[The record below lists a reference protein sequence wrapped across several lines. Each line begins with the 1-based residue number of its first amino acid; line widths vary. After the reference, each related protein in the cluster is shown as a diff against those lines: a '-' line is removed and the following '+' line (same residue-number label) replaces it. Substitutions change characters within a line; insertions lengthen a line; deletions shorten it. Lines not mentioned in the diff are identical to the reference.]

1 MKILNIQVDDI
12 NLSTALD
19 RVINAVNNKKAY
31 RVVTPNPEIIT
42 QAQSDPVL
50 ATILNSADLAIP
62 DGAGL
67 RLAGIKNTTPGV
79 VLMRELIKLAAIN
92 NWGIGLYGGRGNS
105 AKLALA
111 KLQAQHPN
119 LKGWAMAAPELK
131 IGEKLDAEYK
141 KIISEIK
148 QNNTKLVFIALG
160 APKQE
165 YFMEGLSSS
174 LLALHSSLVLMVVGG
189 SFDEIAGSVR
199 PAPAVVNK
207 LGLKWLWRLV
217 FQPWRITRQLR
228 LIKFIYY
235 NYFKTRF

>member
-79 VLMRELIKLAAIN
+79 ELMRELIKLAATN

-165 YFMEGLSSS
+165 YFMDQLKSSV
-174 LLALHSSLVLMVVGG
+174 VLMVVGG
-189 SFDEIAGSVR
+189 SFDEIAGLVM
-199 PAPAVVNK
+199 PAPRIVRQ

>member
-79 VLMRELIKLAAIN
+79 ELMRELIKLAATN

-141 KIISEIK
+141 KINNEIK
-148 QNNTKLVFIALG
+148 QNNTKIVFIALG

-165 YFMEGLSSS
+165 CFMDQLKSSV
-174 LLALHSSLVLMVVGG
+174 VLMVVGG
-189 SFDEIAGSVR
+189 SFDEIAGLVM
-199 PAPAVVNK
+199 PAPRIVRQ

-228 LIKFIYY
+228 LIKFLYLY
-235 NYFKTRF
+235 YFKKNRVADPL

>member
-1 MKILNIQVDDI
+1 MKILNIQVNDI

-79 VLMRELIKLAAIN
+79 VLMRELIKLAATN

-119 LKGWAMAAPELK
+119 LKGWAMSAPELK
-131 IGEKLDAEYK
+131 IGEKFDAEYK
-141 KIISEIK
+141 KIISKIK
-148 QNNTKLVFIALG
+148 LNNTKIIFIALG

-165 YFMEGLSSS
+165 YFMDGLRT
-174 LLALHSSLVLMVVGG
+174 SLVSIVVGG
-189 SFDEIAGSVR
+189 SFDEIAGLVM
-199 PAPAVVNK
+199 PAPRIVRQLA
-207 LGLKWLWRLV
+207 LKWLWRLV

-228 LIKFIYY
+228 LIKFLYLY
-235 NYFKTRF
+235 YFKTGF

>member
-1 MKILNIQVDDI
+1 MKTLNIQVDDI

-31 RVVTPNPEIIT
+31 RVVTPNPEITT

-50 ATILNSADLAIP
+50 ATILNNANLAIP
-62 DGAGL
+62 DGVGL
-67 RLAGIKNTTPGV
+67 RLAGIRNTTPGV
-79 VLMRELIKLAAIN
+79 ELMRELIKLAAIN

-131 IGEKLDAEYK
+131 IGEKFDDEYK
-141 KIISEIK
+141 KIISKIK
-148 QNNTKLVFIALG
+148 LNNTKIVFIALG

-165 YFMEGLSSS
+165 YFMDKLKTDT
-174 LLALHSSLVLMVVGG
+174 VLMVVGG
-189 SFDEIAGSVR
+189 GFDEIAGLVR
-199 PAPAVVNK
+199 PTPAVVNK
-207 LGLKWLWRLV
+207 LGLKWLWRLIW
-217 FQPWRITRQLR
+217 QPWRITRQLR
-228 LIKFIYY
+228 LIKFLYLY
-235 NYFKTRF
+235 YFKTGF